1 MARINKSEKGHASA
15 AIGDQSCLSADRASG
30 VQRPILR
37 LTEVRPMTT
46 AQQQRFDMLFDALI
60 AHWVARNDH
69 KGGETHD

>member
-1 MARINKSEKGHASA
+1 MKRIDKTEKGHSSA
-15 AIGDQSCLSADRASG
+15 AIGDQSCLSANRASG

-37 LTEVRPMTT
+37 LTEARPMTA

-60 AHWVARNDH
+60 AHWLARNGQ